1 MTDVQNVFLED
12 ELQRSY
18 IDYAMSVIIGRAI
31 PDARDGLKPVQ
42 RRILY
47 TMYGQKNF
55 HNLPT
60 KKSARI
66 TGDCMGRYHPH
77 GDMAI
82 YDALARMTQDFS
94 MRYELAEGQGNFGSI
109 DGDPPAAM
117 RYTEVRLTK
126 ISEEMLEDLDKDTVN
141 FMPNFDNT
149 EKEPA
154 ILPSKIPNLLV
165 NGATGIAVG
174 VATSIPPHNLNEVC
188 EAVVFR
194 VKNKECTSEEIMQ
207 IIKGP
212 DFPTGGIAVMSG
224 NAMNGYKQ
232 GRGQISI
239 KARAEID
246 DDLHKIIITEIPY
259 NVNKS
264 SLIEGIVNI
273 VKDKKTDDIKD
284 IRDETDKGGI
294 RIVID
299 LKNGATGESVLN
311 TLYKH
316 TQLQV
321 TMPIINLAVID
332 TSLRNLNIVDMLDAF
347 INHRREVILR
357 RSKYERE
364 VAANRLHITEGILI
378 AINDIDRI
386 IKLIKE
392 SDEVSA
398 AKKKLIKDYSLSEK
412 QATAILDMKL
422 SRLTHLENDS
432 LEKEK
437 KELQGKVAYYNE
449 VIESGEKIDG
459 IIIQETQTA
468 MKDYGDKRKT
478 EIVYSDDSADITEE
492 DMISDEEITVI
503 RTKSGYTKRLS
514 KENYKEQGRGG
525 KGIISINLKEGDYV
539 NQILRCNNKDF
550 ILCITSTGRAYWLK
564 AYRIPESGRYSEG
577 KSIANLI
584 NAEGEKIVS
593 MIPIR
598 NFEGSTIAFVTA
610 KGTAKRMRASLFSR
624 PRSNGVRAIKLAEGD
639 EIVDSICYSNK
650 KYLLI
655 STKKGKIIK
664 FEESKLRTIGR
675 TGIGVRGIKL
685 RQNDTVTN
693 IIAASE
699 FGSVFTIAEKGYGK
713 ITEIERY
720 RTQNRGGKG
729 IINLKISDK
738 TGDVSKALYMA
749 HEQQAILIN
758 SKGISITIPT
768 SSIRVT
774 GRAASGVR
782 LMKTESGTRIIDCI
796 ILNEEHQNEPAPQAE
811 A

>member
-94 MRYELAEGQGNFGSI
+94 MRYMLAEGQGNFGSI

-117 RYTEVRLTK
+117 RYTEVKLTK
-126 ISEEMLEDLDKDTVN
+126 VSEDLLADLDKETVK
-141 FMPNFDNT
+141 FVPNFDNT
-149 EKEPA
+149 EKEPT

-174 VATSIPPHNLNEVC
+174 VATSIPPHNLGEVC
-188 EAVVFR
+188 EAVIYR
-194 VKNKECTSEEIMQ
+194 IKNKESTPEDILK

-212 DFPTGGIAVMSG
+212 DFPTGGIAVMSS
-224 NAMNGYKQ
+224 NALNGYKY
-232 GRGQISI
+232 GRGQVSV
-239 KARAEID
+239 KAKAEID

-259 NVNKS
+259 NLNKS
-264 SLIEGIVNI
+264 SLIEGIVNM
-273 VKDKKTDDIKD
+273 VKDKKTEDIKD
-284 IRDETDKGGI
+284 IRDETDRSGI

-299 LKNGATGESVLN
+299 LKSGASGESVLN

-316 TQLQV
+316 TQLQT

-332 TSLRNLNIVDMLDAF
+332 TALKNLNIIDMLDAF

-357 RSKYERE
+357 RSTYERE
-364 VAANRLHITEGILI
+364 VAANRLHIVEGLLI
-378 AINDIDRI
+378 AITNIDNV
-386 IKLIKE
+386 IKLIKS
-392 SDEVSA
+392 SDEVSG
-398 AKKKLIKDYSLSEK
+398 AKKKLMADYTLSEK

-422 SRLTHLENDS
+422 SRLTHLENNS
-432 LEKEK
+432 LDKEK
-437 KELQGKVAYYNE
+437 TELQGKVKYYNE
-449 VIESGEKIDG
+449 VIESSEKIDG
-459 IIIQETQTA
+459 IIIQETEKA
-468 MKDYGDKRKT
+468 INDYGDERRT
-478 EIVYSDDSADITEE
+478 EIIYSDESADITEE
-492 DMISDEEITVI
+492 DMITDEEITVI
-503 RTKSGYTKRLS
+503 RTKAGYVKRLS
-514 KENYKEQGRGG
+514 KENYREQARGG

-564 AYRIPESGRYSEG
+564 AYKIPETGRYSEG

-584 NAEGEKIVS
+584 HAEEEKIVS
-593 MIPIR
+593 MMPIR
-598 NFEGSTIAFVTA
+598 NFEAATMAFITA
-610 KGTAKRMRASLFSR
+610 KGTAKRMSAGLFAR

-639 EIVDSICYSNK
+639 EIVDAICYSGK

-664 FEESKLRTIGR
+664 FEEQSLRTIGR
-675 TGIGVRGIKL
+675 TGMGVRGIKL
-685 RQNDTVTN
+685 RQLDRVTS

-699 FGSVFTIAEKGYGK
+699 FGSIFTVTEKGYGK
-713 ITEIERY
+713 ITEITRY

-729 IINLKISDK
+729 IINLKVSEK
-738 TGDVSKALYMA
+738 TGDVSKTLYMS

-758 SKGISITIPT
+758 SKGVSITIPT

-782 LMKTESGTRIIDCI
+782 LMKVEQGTKIIDCI
-796 ILNEEHQNEPAPQAE
+796 ILNEDQQKPAE
-811 A
+811 V

>member
-94 MRYELAEGQGNFGSI
+94 MRYMLAEGQGNFGSI

-126 ISEEMLEDLDKDTVN
+126 VSEDLLEDLDKETVN
-141 FMPNFDNT
+141 FIPNFDNT
-149 EKEPA
+149 EKEPT

-174 VATSIPPHNLNEVC
+174 VATSIPPHNLGEVC
-188 EAVVFR
+188 EAVIYR
-194 VKNKECTSEEIMQ
+194 IKNKESTPEDILK

-212 DFPTGGIAVMSG
+212 DFPTGGIAVMSA
-224 NAMNGYKQ
+224 NALNGYKY
-232 GRGQISI
+232 GRGQVSV
-239 KARAEID
+239 KAKAEID
-246 DDLHKIIITEIPY
+246 DELRKIIITEIPY
-259 NVNKS
+259 NLNKS
-264 SLIEGIVNI
+264 SLIEGIVNT
-273 VKDKKTDDIKD
+273 VKDKKTEDIKD
-284 IRDETDKGGI
+284 IRDETDKSGI

-299 LKNGATGESVLN
+299 LKNGASGESVLN
-311 TLYKH
+311 ALYKH
-316 TQLQV
+316 TQLQT

-332 TSLRNLNIVDMLDAF
+332 TALRNLNIVDMLDAF

-364 VAANRLHITEGILI
+364 VAANRLHIVEGLLI
-378 AINDIDRI
+378 AITNIDDV
-386 IKLIKE
+386 IKLIKS
-392 SDEVSA
+392 SDEVSG
-398 AKKKLIKDYSLSEK
+398 AKKKLVKDYSLSEK

-422 SRLTHLENDS
+422 SRLTHLENNS
-432 LEKEK
+432 LDKEK
-437 KELQGKVAYYNE
+437 TELQGKVKYYNE
-449 VIESGEKIDG
+449 VIESSEKIDG
-459 IIIQETQTA
+459 IIIQETEKA
-468 MKDYGDKRKT
+468 IKDYADKRRT
-478 EIVYSDDSADITEE
+478 EIVYSDESADITEE
-492 DMISDEEITVI
+492 DMITDEEITVI
-503 RTKSGYTKRLS
+503 RTKAGYVKRLS
-514 KENYKEQGRGG
+514 KENYREQARGG

-564 AYRIPESGRYSEG
+564 AYKIPETGRYSEG
-577 KSIANLI
+577 KSIVNLI
-584 NAEGEKIVS
+584 HAEDEKIVS

-598 NFEGSTIAFVTA
+598 NFEASTMAFITA
-610 KGTAKRMRASLFSR
+610 RGTAKRMSASLFAR

-639 EIVDSICYSNK
+639 EIVDSICYSGK
-650 KYLLI
+650 KHLLI

-664 FEESKLRTIGR
+664 FEEQSMRTIGR
-675 TGIGVRGIKL
+675 TGMGVRGIRL
-685 RQNDTVTN
+685 RQDDRVTN

-699 FGSVFTIAEKGYGK
+699 FGSIFTVTEKGYGK
-713 ITEIERY
+713 ITEIARY

-729 IINLKISDK
+729 IINLKVSEK
-738 TGDVSKALYMA
+738 TGDVSKTLYMS

-758 SKGISITIPT
+758 SKGVSITIPT

-782 LMKTESGTRIIDCI
+782 LMKTEQGTKIIDCI
-796 ILNEEHQNEPAPQAE
+796 ILNEEQQKPPE

>member
-1 MTDVQNVFLED
+1 MTEVQNVFLED

-94 MRYELAEGQGNFGSI
+94 MRYMLAEGQGNFGSI

-126 ISEEMLEDLDKDTVN
+126 VSEDLLEDLDKETVN
-141 FMPNFDNT
+141 FIPNFDNT
-149 EKEPA
+149 EKEPT

-174 VATSIPPHNLNEVC
+174 VATSIPPHNLGEVC
-188 EAVVFR
+188 EAVIYR
-194 VKNKECTSEEIMQ
+194 IKNKESTPEDILK

-212 DFPTGGIAVMSG
+212 DFPTGGIAVMSA
-224 NAMNGYKQ
+224 NALNGYKY
-232 GRGQISI
+232 GRGQVSV
-239 KARAEID
+239 KAKAEID
-246 DDLHKIIITEIPY
+246 DELHKIIITEIPY
-259 NVNKS
+259 NLNKS
-264 SLIEGIVNI
+264 SLIEGIVNT
-273 VKDKKTDDIKD
+273 VKDKKTEDIKD
-284 IRDETDKGGI
+284 IRDETDKSGI

-299 LKNGATGESVLN
+299 LKGGASGESVLN

-316 TQLQV
+316 TQLQT

-332 TSLRNLNIVDMLDAF
+332 TALRNLNIVDMLDAF

-364 VAANRLHITEGILI
+364 VAANRLHIVEGLLI
-378 AINDIDRI
+378 AITNIDDV
-386 IKLIKE
+386 IKLIKS
-392 SDEVSA
+392 SDEVSG
-398 AKKKLIKDYSLSEK
+398 AKKKLVKDYALSEK

-422 SRLTHLENDS
+422 SRLTHLENNS
-432 LEKEK
+432 LDEEKT
-437 KELQGKVAYYNE
+437 ELQAKVKYYNE
-449 VIESGEKIDG
+449 VIESSEKIDG
-459 IIIQETQTA
+459 IIIQETEKA
-468 MKDYGDKRKT
+468 IKDYGDKRRT
-478 EIVYSDDSADITEE
+478 EIVYSDESADITEE
-492 DMISDEEITVI
+492 DMITDEEITVI
-503 RTKSGYTKRLS
+503 RTKAGYVKRLS
-514 KENYKEQGRGG
+514 KENYREQARGG

-564 AYRIPESGRYSEG
+564 AYRIPETGRYSEG
-577 KSIANLI
+577 KSIVNLI
-584 NAEGEKIVS
+584 HAEEEKIVS

-598 NFEGSTIAFVTA
+598 NFEASTMAFITA
-610 KGTAKRMRASLFSR
+610 RGTAKRMSASLFAR

-639 EIVDSICYSNK
+639 EIVDSICYSGK

-664 FEESKLRTIGR
+664 FEEQSMRTIGR

-685 RQNDTVTN
+685 RQDDRATN

-699 FGSVFTIAEKGYGK
+699 FGSVFTVTEKGYGK
-713 ITEIERY
+713 ITEITRY

-729 IINLKISDK
+729 IINLKVSEK
-738 TGDVSKALYMA
+738 TGDVSKTLYMS

-758 SKGISITIPT
+758 SKGVSITIPT
-768 SSIRVT
+768 SSIRIT

-782 LMKTESGTRIIDCI
+782 LMKVEPGTKIIDCI
-796 ILNEEHQNEPAPQAE
+796 ILNEEQQKPAE

>member
-94 MRYELAEGQGNFGSI
+94 MRYMLAEGQGNFGSI

-126 ISEEMLEDLDKDTVN
+126 VSEDLLEDLDKETVN
-141 FMPNFDNT
+141 FIPNFDNT
-149 EKEPA
+149 EKEPT

-174 VATSIPPHNLNEVC
+174 VATSIPPHNLGEVC
-188 EAVVFR
+188 EAVIYR
-194 VKNKECTSEEIMQ
+194 IKNKESTPEDILK

-212 DFPTGGIAVMSG
+212 DFPTGGIAVMSA
-224 NAMNGYKQ
+224 NALNGYKY
-232 GRGQISI
+232 GRGQISV
-239 KARAEID
+239 KAKAEID
-246 DDLHKIIITEIPY
+246 DELHKIIITEIPY
-259 NVNKS
+259 NLNKS
-264 SLIEGIVNI
+264 SLIEGIVNM
-273 VKDKKTDDIKD
+273 VKDKKTEDIKD
-284 IRDETDKGGI
+284 IRDETDKSGI

-299 LKNGATGESVLN
+299 LKSGASGESVLN

-316 TQLQV
+316 TQLQT

-332 TSLRNLNIVDMLDAF
+332 TALKNLNIVDMLDAF

-364 VAANRLHITEGILI
+364 VAANRLHIVEGLLI
-378 AINDIDRI
+378 AITNIDEV
-386 IKLIKE
+386 IKLIKS
-392 SDEVSA
+392 SDEVSG
-398 AKKKLIKDYSLSEK
+398 AKKKLIKDYALSEK
-412 QATAILDMKL
+412 QAAAILDMKL
-422 SRLTHLENDS
+422 SRLTHLENNS
-432 LEKEK
+432 LDKEK
-437 KELQGKVAYYNE
+437 TELQSKVKYYNE
-449 VIESGEKIDG
+449 VIESSEKVDS
-459 IIIQETQTA
+459 IIIQETEKA
-468 MKDYGDKRKT
+468 IKDYGDKRRT
-478 EIVYSDDSADITEE
+478 EIIYSDESADITEE
-492 DMISDEEITVI
+492 DMITDEEITVI
-503 RTKSGYTKRLS
+503 RTKAGYVKRLS
-514 KENYKEQGRGG
+514 IENYREQARGG

-564 AYRIPESGRYSEG
+564 AYRIPEAGRYSEG
-577 KSIANLI
+577 KSIVNLI
-584 NAEGEKIVS
+584 HAEEEKIVS

-598 NFEGSTIAFVTA
+598 NFEGSTMAFVTA
-610 KGTAKRMRASLFSR
+610 RGTAKRMSARLFAK

-639 EIVDSICYSNK
+639 EIVDSICYSGK

-664 FEESKLRTIGR
+664 FEEQNMRTIGR
-675 TGIGVRGIKL
+675 TGMGVRGIKL
-685 RQNDTVTN
+685 RQDDRVTN

-699 FGSVFTIAEKGYGK
+699 FGNILTVTEKGYGK
-713 ITEIERY
+713 ITEITKY

-729 IINLKISDK
+729 IINLKVSEK
-738 TGDVSKALYMA
+738 TGDVSKTLYMS

-758 SKGISITIPT
+758 SKGVSITIPT
-768 SSIRVT
+768 SSIRIT

-782 LMKTESGTRIIDCI
+782 LMKVEPGTKIIDCI
-796 ILNEEHQNEPAPQAE
+796 ILNEEHQKTAE

>member
-1 MTDVQNVFLED
+1 MAEVQNVFLEE

-82 YDALARMTQDFS
+82 YDALARMTQEFS

-126 ISEEMLEDLDKDTVN
+126 MSEDLLEDLDKETVN
-141 FMPNFDNT
+141 FTPNFDNT

-174 VATSIPPHNLNEVC
+174 VATSIPPHNIREVC
-188 EAVVFR
+188 EAAIYR
-194 VKNKECTSEEIMQ
+194 IKNKECTPEEIMN

-224 NAMNGYKQ
+224 NALNGYKH
-232 GRGQISI
+232 GRGQISV
-239 KARAEID
+239 KAKAEID
-246 DDLHKIIITEIPY
+246 DKNHKIVITEIPY
-259 NVNKS
+259 NINKS
-264 SLIEGIVNI
+264 SLIEGIVN
-273 VKDKKTDDIKD
+273 VAKDKRTEDIKD
-284 IRDETDKGGI
+284 IRDESAKGEI
-294 RIVID
+294 RIVIE
-299 LKNGATGESVLN
+299 LKNSATGESVLN

-316 TQLQV
+316 TQLQI

-332 TSLRNLNIVDMLDAF
+332 TSLKNLNIVDMLDAF

-364 VAANRLHITEGILI
+364 VAANRLHIVEGILI
-378 AINDIDRI
+378 AINDIDKV

-392 SDEVSA
+392 SNEVA
-398 AKKKLIKDYSLSEK
+398 GAKKRLIKDYSLSEK

-432 LEKEK
+432 LDKEK
-437 KELQGKVAYYNE
+437 ADLQSKVSYYNG
-449 VIESGEKIDG
+449 VIESSEKIDG
-459 IIIQETQTA
+459 IIVQETEKA
-468 MKDYGDKRKT
+468 AKDYGDERRT
-478 EIVYSDDSADITEE
+478 QIVYSDESADITEE
-492 DMISDEEITVI
+492 DMIADEEITLI

-514 KENYKEQGRGG
+514 KENYREQGRGG

-539 NQILRCNNKDF
+539 NQILRCNNKDY

-564 AYRIPESGRYSEG
+564 AYRIPQTGRYSEG
-577 KSIANLI
+577 KAIANLI
-584 NAEGEKIVS
+584 DAEGEKIVS

-610 KGTAKRMRASLFSR
+610 KGTAKRMNAGLFAR

-655 STKKGKIIK
+655 ATKKGKIIK
-664 FEESKLRTIGR
+664 FGESKLRTIGR
-675 TGIGVRGIKL
+675 TGIGVRGIRLKFDD
-685 RQNDTVTN
+685 RVTN

-699 FGSVFTIAEKGYGK
+699 FGSVFTVTEKGYGK
-713 ITEIERY
+713 ITEISKY
-720 RTQNRGGKG
+720 REQGRGGKG
-729 IINLKISDK
+729 IINLKTSEK
-738 TGDVSKALYMA
+738 TGEVSKVLYMS

-768 SSIRVT
+768 ASIRIT

-782 LMKTESGTRIIDCI
+782 LMKTEQGTKIIDCI
-796 ILNEEHQNEPAPQAE
+796 ILNEEQQKVQE

>member
-94 MRYELAEGQGNFGSI
+94 MRYMLAEGQGNFGSI

-126 ISEEMLEDLDKDTVN
+126 VSEDLLEDLDKETVN
-141 FMPNFDNT
+141 FIPNFDNT
-149 EKEPA
+149 EKEPT

-174 VATSIPPHNLNEVC
+174 VATSIPPHNLGEVC
-188 EAVVFR
+188 EAVIYR
-194 VKNKECTSEEIMQ
+194 IKNKESTPEDILK

-212 DFPTGGIAVMSG
+212 DFPTGGIAVMSA
-224 NAMNGYKQ
+224 NALNGYKY
-232 GRGQISI
+232 GRGQISV
-239 KARAEID
+239 KAKAEID
-246 DDLHKIIITEIPY
+246 DELHKIIITEIPY
-259 NVNKS
+259 NLNKS
-264 SLIEGIVNI
+264 SLIEGIVNM
-273 VKDKKTDDIKD
+273 VKDKKTEDIKD
-284 IRDETDKGGI
+284 IRDETDKSGI

-299 LKNGATGESVLN
+299 LKSGASGESVLN

-316 TQLQV
+316 TQLQT

-332 TSLRNLNIVDMLDAF
+332 TALKNLNIVDMLDAF

-364 VAANRLHITEGILI
+364 VAANRLHIVEGLLI
-378 AINDIDRI
+378 AITNIDEV
-386 IKLIKE
+386 IKLIKS
-392 SDEVSA
+392 SDEVSG
-398 AKKKLIKDYSLSEK
+398 AKKKLIKDYALSEK
-412 QATAILDMKL
+412 QAAAILDMKL
-422 SRLTHLENDS
+422 SRLTHLENNS
-432 LEKEK
+432 LDKEK
-437 KELQGKVAYYNE
+437 AELQGKVKYYNE
-449 VIESGEKIDG
+449 VIESSEKVDG
-459 IIIQETQTA
+459 IIIQETEKA
-468 MKDYGDKRKT
+468 IKDYGDKRRT
-478 EIVYSDDSADITEE
+478 EIIYSDESADITEE
-492 DMISDEEITVI
+492 DMITDEEITVI
-503 RTKSGYTKRLS
+503 RTKAGYVKRLS
-514 KENYKEQGRGG
+514 IENYREQARGG

-564 AYRIPESGRYSEG
+564 AYRIPEAGRYSEG
-577 KSIANLI
+577 KSIVNLI
-584 NAEGEKIVS
+584 HAEEEKIVS

-598 NFEGSTIAFVTA
+598 NFEGSTMAFITA
-610 KGTAKRMRASLFSR
+610 RGTAKRMSARLFAK

-639 EIVDSICYSNK
+639 EIVDSICYSGK

-664 FEESKLRTIGR
+664 FEEQSMRTIGR
-675 TGIGVRGIKL
+675 TGMGVRGIKL
-685 RQNDTVTN
+685 RQDDRVTN

-699 FGSVFTIAEKGYGK
+699 FGNILTVTEKGYGK
-713 ITEIERY
+713 ITEITKY

-729 IINLKISDK
+729 IINLKVSEK
-738 TGDVSKALYMA
+738 TGDVSKTLYMS

-758 SKGISITIPT
+758 SKGVSITIPT
-768 SSIRVT
+768 SSIRIT

-782 LMKTESGTRIIDCI
+782 LMKVEPGTKIIDCI
-796 ILNEEHQNEPAPQAE
+796 ILNEEHQKTAE

>member
-94 MRYELAEGQGNFGSI
+94 MRYMLAEGQGNFGSI

-126 ISEEMLEDLDKDTVN
+126 VSEDLLEDLDKETVN
-141 FMPNFDNT
+141 FVPNFDNT
-149 EKEPA
+149 EKEPT

-174 VATSIPPHNLNEVC
+174 VATSIPPHNLGEVC
-188 EAVVFR
+188 EAVIYR
-194 VKNKECTSEEIMQ
+194 IKNKESTPEDILK

-212 DFPTGGIAVMSG
+212 DFPTGGIAVMSA
-224 NAMNGYKQ
+224 NALNGYKY
-232 GRGQISI
+232 GRGQVSV
-239 KARAEID
+239 KAKAEID

-259 NVNKS
+259 NLNKS
-264 SLIEGIVNI
+264 SLIEGIVNT
-273 VKDKKTDDIKD
+273 VKDKKTEDIKD
-284 IRDETDKGGI
+284 IRDETDKSGI

-299 LKNGATGESVLN
+299 LKSGASGESVLN

-316 TQLQV
+316 TQLQT

-332 TSLRNLNIVDMLDAF
+332 TALKNLNIVDMLDAF

-364 VAANRLHITEGILI
+364 VAANRLHIVEGLLI
-378 AINDIDRI
+378 AITNIDDV
-386 IKLIKE
+386 IKLIKS
-392 SDEVSA
+392 SDEVSG
-398 AKKKLIKDYSLSEK
+398 AKKKLIKDYALSEK

-422 SRLTHLENDS
+422 SRLTHLENNS
-432 LEKEK
+432 LDKEK
-437 KELQGKVAYYNE
+437 TELQSKVKYYNE
-449 VIESGEKIDG
+449 VIESSEKIDG
-459 IIIQETQTA
+459 IIIQETEKA
-468 MKDYGDKRKT
+468 IKDYADKRRT
-478 EIVYSDDSADITEE
+478 EIVYSDESADITEE
-492 DMISDEEITVI
+492 DMITDEEITVI
-503 RTKSGYTKRLS
+503 RTKAGYVKRLS
-514 KENYKEQGRGG
+514 KENYREQARGG

-577 KSIANLI
+577 KSIVNLI
-584 NAEGEKIVS
+584 HAEEEKIVS

-598 NFEGSTIAFVTA
+598 NFEASTMAFVTA
-610 KGTAKRMRASLFSR
+610 RGTAKRMSARLFAR

-639 EIVDSICYSNK
+639 EIVDAICYSGK

-664 FEESKLRTIGR
+664 FEEQSMRTIGR
-675 TGIGVRGIKL
+675 TGMGVRGIRL
-685 RQNDTVTN
+685 RQDDKVTN

-699 FGSVFTIAEKGYGK
+699 FGSVFTVTEKGYGK
-713 ITEIERY
+713 ITEITRY

-729 IINLKISDK
+729 IINLKVSEK
-738 TGDVSKALYMA
+738 TGDVSKTLYMS

-758 SKGISITIPT
+758 SKGVSITIPT

-782 LMKTESGTRIIDCI
+782 LMKVEQATKIIDCI
-796 ILNEEHQNEPAPQAE
+796 ILNEDPQKPAE

>member
-1 MTDVQNVFLED
+1 MTEVQNVFLED

-94 MRYELAEGQGNFGSI
+94 MRYMLAEGQGNFGSI

-117 RYTEVRLTK
+117 RYTEVKLTK
-126 ISEEMLEDLDKDTVN
+126 ISEDMLEDLDKETVN
-141 FMPNFDNT
+141 LVPNFDNT
-149 EKEPA
+149 EKEPT

-174 VATSIPPHNLNEVC
+174 VATSIPPHNLGEVC
-188 EAVVFR
+188 EAVIYR
-194 VKNKECTSEEIMQ
+194 IKNKESTPEDILK

-212 DFPTGGIAVMSG
+212 DFPTGGIAVMSA
-224 NAMNGYKQ
+224 NALNGYKY
-232 GRGQISI
+232 GRGQVSV
-239 KARAEID
+239 KAKAEID
-246 DDLHKIIITEIPY
+246 DELHKIIITEIPY
-259 NVNKS
+259 NLNKS

-273 VKDKKTDDIKD
+273 VKDKKTEDIKD
-284 IRDETDKGGI
+284 IRDETDKSGI

-299 LKNGATGESVLN
+299 LKNGASGESVLN
-311 TLYKH
+311 TLYRH
-316 TQLQV
+316 TQLQT

-332 TSLRNLNIVDMLDAF
+332 TALKNLNIVDMLDAF

-364 VAANRLHITEGILI
+364 VAANRLHIVEGLLI
-378 AINDIDRI
+378 AITNIDDV
-386 IKLIKE
+386 IKLIKS
-392 SDEVSA
+392 SDEVSGA
-398 AKKKLIKDYSLSEK
+398 RKKLVKDYALSEK

-422 SRLTHLENDS
+422 SRLTHLENNS
-432 LEKEK
+432 LDREKT
-437 KELQGKVAYYNE
+437 ELQGKVKYYNE
-449 VIESGEKIDG
+449 VIDSSEKIDG
-459 IIIQETQTA
+459 IIIQETEKA
-468 MKDYGDKRKT
+468 IKDYADKRRT
-478 EIVYSDDSADITEE
+478 EIVYSDESADITEE
-492 DMISDEEITVI
+492 DMITDEEITVI
-503 RTKSGYTKRLS
+503 RTKTGYVKRLN
-514 KENYKEQGRGG
+514 KENYREQARGG

-564 AYRIPESGRYSEG
+564 AYKIPETGRYSEG
-577 KSIANLI
+577 KSIVNLI
-584 NAEGEKIVS
+584 HAEEEKIVS

-598 NFEGSTIAFVTA
+598 NFEASTMAFITA
-610 KGTAKRMRASLFSR
+610 RGTAKRMSARLFAR
-624 PRSNGVRAIKLAEGD
+624 PRSNGVRAIKLAAGD
-639 EIVDSICYSNK
+639 EIVDAICYSAK

-664 FEESKLRTIGR
+664 FEEQSMRTIGR
-675 TGIGVRGIKL
+675 TGMGVRGIKL
-685 RQNDTVTN
+685 RQDDRVTN

-699 FGSVFTIAEKGYGK
+699 FGSVFTVTEKGYGK
-713 ITEIERY
+713 ITEITRY

-729 IINLKISDK
+729 IINLKVSEK
-738 TGDVSKALYMA
+738 TGDVSKTLYMS

-758 SKGISITIPT
+758 SKGVSITIPT

-782 LMKTESGTRIIDCI
+782 LMKVEQGTKIIDCI
-796 ILNEEHQNEPAPQAE
+796 ILNEEQQKPAE
-811 A
+811 V

>member
-94 MRYELAEGQGNFGSI
+94 MRYMLAEGQGNFGSI

-126 ISEEMLEDLDKDTVN
+126 VSEDLLEDLDKETVN
-141 FMPNFDNT
+141 FIPNFDNT
-149 EKEPA
+149 EKEPT

-174 VATSIPPHNLNEVC
+174 VATSIPPHNLGEVC
-188 EAVVFR
+188 EAVIYR
-194 VKNKECTSEEIMQ
+194 IKNKESTPEDILK

-212 DFPTGGIAVMSG
+212 DFPTGGIAVMSA
-224 NAMNGYKQ
+224 NALNGYKY
-232 GRGQISI
+232 GRGQVSV
-239 KARAEID
+239 KAKAEID
-246 DDLHKIIITEIPY
+246 DELHKIIITEIPY
-259 NVNKS
+259 NLNKS
-264 SLIEGIVNI
+264 SLIEGIVNT
-273 VKDKKTDDIKD
+273 VKDKKTEDIKD
-284 IRDETDKGGI
+284 IRDETDKSGI

-299 LKNGATGESVLN
+299 LKGGASGESVLN

-316 TQLQV
+316 TQLQT

-332 TSLRNLNIVDMLDAF
+332 TALRNLNIVDMLDAF

-364 VAANRLHITEGILI
+364 VAANRLHIVEGLLI
-378 AINDIDRI
+378 AITNIDDV
-386 IKLIKE
+386 IKLIKS
-392 SDEVSA
+392 SDEVSG
-398 AKKKLIKDYSLSEK
+398 AKKKLVKDYALSEK

-422 SRLTHLENDS
+422 SRLTHLENNS
-432 LEKEK
+432 LDKEK
-437 KELQGKVAYYNE
+437 TELQAKVKYYNE
-449 VIESGEKIDG
+449 VIESSEKIDG
-459 IIIQETQTA
+459 IIIQETEKA
-468 MKDYGDKRKT
+468 IKDYGDKRRT
-478 EIVYSDDSADITEE
+478 EIVYSDESADITEE
-492 DMISDEEITVI
+492 DMITDEEITVI
-503 RTKSGYTKRLS
+503 RTKAGYVKRLS
-514 KENYKEQGRGG
+514 KENYREQARGG

-564 AYRIPESGRYSEG
+564 AYRIPETGRYSEG
-577 KSIANLI
+577 KSIVNLI
-584 NAEGEKIVS
+584 HAEEEKIVS

-598 NFEGSTIAFVTA
+598 NFEASTMAFITA
-610 KGTAKRMRASLFSR
+610 RGTAKRMSASLFAR

-639 EIVDSICYSNK
+639 EIVDSICYSGK

-664 FEESKLRTIGR
+664 FEEQSMRTIGR

-685 RQNDTVTN
+685 RQDDRATN

-699 FGSVFTIAEKGYGK
+699 FGSVFTVTEKGYGK
-713 ITEIERY
+713 ITEITRY

-729 IINLKISDK
+729 IINLKVSEK
-738 TGDVSKALYMA
+738 TGDVSKTLYMS

-758 SKGISITIPT
+758 SKGVSITIPT
-768 SSIRVT
+768 SSIRIT

-782 LMKTESGTRIIDCI
+782 LMKVEPGTKIIDCI
-796 ILNEEHQNEPAPQAE
+796 ILNEEQQKPAE

>member
-94 MRYELAEGQGNFGSI
+94 MRYMLAEGQGNFGSI

-126 ISEEMLEDLDKDTVN
+126 VSEDLLEDLDKETVN
-141 FMPNFDNT
+141 FVPNFDNT
-149 EKEPA
+149 EKEPT

-174 VATSIPPHNLNEVC
+174 VATSIPPHNLGEVC
-188 EAVVFR
+188 EAVIYR
-194 VKNKECTSEEIMQ
+194 IKNKESTPEDILK

-212 DFPTGGIAVMSG
+212 DFPTGGIAVMSA
-224 NAMNGYKQ
+224 NALNGYKY
-232 GRGQISI
+232 GRGQVSV
-239 KARAEID
+239 KAKAEID

-259 NVNKS
+259 NLNKS
-264 SLIEGIVNI
+264 SLIEGIVNT
-273 VKDKKTDDIKD
+273 VKDKKTEDIKD
-284 IRDETDKGGI
+284 IRDETDKSGI

-299 LKNGATGESVLN
+299 LKSGASGESVLN
-311 TLYKH
+311 TLYRH
-316 TQLQV
+316 TQLQT

-332 TSLRNLNIVDMLDAF
+332 TALKNLNIVDMLDAF

-364 VAANRLHITEGILI
+364 VAANRLHIVEGLLI
-378 AINDIDRI
+378 AITNIDDV
-386 IKLIKE
+386 IKLIKS
-392 SDEVSA
+392 SDEVSG
-398 AKKKLIKDYSLSEK
+398 AKKKLIKDYALSEK

-422 SRLTHLENDS
+422 SRLTHLENNS
-432 LEKEK
+432 LDKEK
-437 KELQGKVAYYNE
+437 TELQGKVKYYNE
-449 VIESGEKIDG
+449 VIESSEKIDG
-459 IIIQETQTA
+459 IIIQETDKA
-468 MKDYGDKRKT
+468 IKDYGDKRRT
-478 EIVYSDDSADITEE
+478 EIVYSDESADITEE
-492 DMISDEEITVI
+492 DMITDEEITVI
-503 RTKSGYTKRLS
+503 RTKAGYVKRLS
-514 KENYKEQGRGG
+514 KENYREQARGG

-577 KSIANLI
+577 KSIVNLI
-584 NAEGEKIVS
+584 HAEEEKIVS

-598 NFEGSTIAFVTA
+598 NFEASTMAFVTA
-610 KGTAKRMRASLFSR
+610 RGTAKRMSARLFAR

-639 EIVDSICYSNK
+639 EIVDAICYSGK

-664 FEESKLRTIGR
+664 FEEQSMRTIGR
-675 TGIGVRGIKL
+675 TGMGVRGIRL
-685 RQNDTVTN
+685 RQDDKVTN

-699 FGSVFTIAEKGYGK
+699 FGSVFTVTEKGYGK
-713 ITEIERY
+713 ITEITRY

-729 IINLKISDK
+729 IINLKVSEK
-738 TGDVSKALYMA
+738 TGDVSKTLYMS

-758 SKGISITIPT
+758 SKGVSITIPT

-782 LMKTESGTRIIDCI
+782 LMKVEQATKIIDCI
-796 ILNEEHQNEPAPQAE
+796 ILNEDPQKPAE